1 MCGIAIFAGNA
12 ANQSLDLV
20 KGMLR
25 SIAHRGPDGDGLKA
39 YDGCILGHQRL
50 SIIDLRSGSQP
61 MTVDEGRY
69 SITFNGEIYN
79 YREIREQLRQR
90 GVDFKTDSDTEVIL
104 RAYQQFGVDCLSIL
118 RGMFAFAIWDSKEKI
133 LFGARDLFGEKP
145 FFYSQSNDG
154 DIIICS
160 EIKGILSTKPSKWDV
175 DLTSIDAYIAL
186 GYVPPNRTVYQD
198 ISVLPPSHYIQWQG
212 GKTRIV
218 RYWQPQFNESRL
230 SLSDAEE
237 KLRFL
242 VSNAVRR
249 QMVADVPV
257 GAFLSGGLDSS
268 TVVAMMREHN
278 QSQIDTFSVGFG
290 VQNSELPFAS
300 EVSMMY
306 KTQHHE
312 LDIENVDVADL
323 LIRLS
328 GVYDEPFADSS
339 NIPTFLVSQLAS
351 KYVKVVLTGD
361 GADEL
366 FGGYTWGYP
375 QLINSNNV
383 PRSQLLWLVMRSLSR
398 LMNDRIEKFA
408 LYSQSLGIAL
418 HGDDVWSRRV
428 HQSIHFSN
436 KERAILWNGR
446 IDAPTAYYP
455 GQFFTS
461 PKGVKGLNEALYF
474 DLTSYLPGDILTK
487 VDRASMHHGLET
499 RAPFLDKDLVEFA
512 LSLPAIY
519 KVQDYK
525 TKVIMHNSLAQ
536 YWPESIRGRKKQ
548 GFGGPIPNWLKL
560 PKVRELTKL
569 VSAENTP
576 LRKMLPGLENIENY
590 SDPYKQWILLVL
602 GVWLHQRGIN

>member
-12 ANQSLDLV
+12 ANQNLDLV

-90 GVDFKTDSDTEVIL
+90 GIDFKTDSDTEVIL

-118 RGMFAFAIWDSKEKI
+118 RGMFAFVIWDSKEKK

-145 FFYSQSNDG
+145 FFYSQANDDG
-154 DIIICS
+154 IVICS
-160 EIKGILSTKPSKWDV
+160 EIKGILSTKTIKWDI
-175 DLTSIDAYIAL
+175 DLTSVDAYIAL
-186 GYVPPNRTVYQD
+186 GYIPPDRTIYRD
-198 ISVLPPSHYIQWQG
+198 ISVLPPSHYIQWQA
-212 GKTRIV
+212 GKTKIV
-218 RYWQPQFNESRL
+218 RYWYPQFKESKL
-230 SLSDAEE
+230 SMGDAEE

-268 TVVAMMREHN
+268 TIVAMMSEHSN
-278 QSQIDTFSVGFG
+278 CKIDTFSVGFG
-290 VQNSELPFAS
+290 AQNSELPFAS

-306 KTQHHE
+306 QTKHHE
-312 LDIENVDVADL
+312 LDVESVDVADM
-323 LIRLS
+323 LIKLS

-339 NIPTFLVSQLAS
+339 SIPTYLVSQLAS
-351 KYVKVVLTGD
+351 KYVKVVLSGD

-366 FGGYTWGYP
+366 FGGYAWGYP

-383 PRSQLLWLVMRSLSR
+383 PKNQLLWLVMRSLSR
-398 LMNDRIEKFA
+398 LMNDRFQRLA
-408 LYSQSLGIAL
+408 LYSQSLGIAR
-418 HGDDVWSRRV
+418 HGDDIWSRRV
-428 HQSIHFSN
+428 HQSIYFSD
-436 KERAILWNGR
+436 KERSILWGGSTE
-446 IDAPTAYYP
+446 APIAYYP
-455 GQFFTS
+455 EGLYAPS
-461 PKGVKGLNEALYF
+461 NGVKGLNEALYF

-487 VDRASMHHGLET
+487 VDRASMHHSLET

-512 LSLPAIY
+512 LSLPALY
-519 KVQDYK
+519 KVQDFK
-525 TKVIMHNSLAQ
+525 TKIIMHNSLAQ

-548 GFGGPIPNWLKL
+548 GFGGPIPSWLKL
-560 PKVRELTKL
+560 PKVRELTEI
-569 VSAENTP
+569 VSAQNSP
-576 LRKMLPGLENIENY
+576 LREMLPGLGHIENY
-590 SDPYKQWILLVL
+590 TEPYKQWILLVL
-602 GVWLHQRGIN
+602 GVWLYQRGIN